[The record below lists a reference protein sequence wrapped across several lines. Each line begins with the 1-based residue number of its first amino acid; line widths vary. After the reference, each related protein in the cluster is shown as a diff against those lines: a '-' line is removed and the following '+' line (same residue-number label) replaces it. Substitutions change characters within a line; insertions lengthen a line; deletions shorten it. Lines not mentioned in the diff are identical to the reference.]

1 MQKINTYENY
11 PVWIVVLSNCTS
23 IAIDLLGFLI
33 ILEIGFVFA
42 LVYLFYILFLEY
54 RLIKNHCTDC
64 YYLGKTCGFGKGLL
78 SSLFFKKGENS
89 KFCSM
94 EMKWKDMLPDMLIS
108 LIPLIVGIVL
118 LIIEFDF
125 VLLVE
130 IIFLVLL
137 TTLGNSIIRGQF
149 TCKFCKQ
156 SEIGCPAEKLFER
169 K

>member
-1 MQKINTYENY
+1 
-11 PVWIVVLSNCTS
+11 
-23 IAIDLLGFLI
+23 
-33 ILEIGFVFA
+33 
-42 LVYLFYILFLEY
+42 
-54 RLIKNHCTDC
+54 
-64 YYLGKTCGFGKGLL
+64 
-78 SSLFFKKGENS
+78 
-89 KFCSM
+89 M